1 MISFCSLACSCPL
14 RLYLSPTASLEDLQS
29 MGGHFQPGAEQS
41 MRREKFVRRERDTM
55 TRLTKLSRSIAGKTA
70 LVTGAASGMG
80 RATAHLFADEGA
92 KVAVLD
98 RNEEGVNT
106 VVREITEAGGTAQ
119 GWVLDL
125 AQGEKIA
132 STIVAIAEHFG
143 GLDILINN
151 AGINAS
157 GRIQSSRYEDVWERC
172 FTINLA
178 AHHRLIRAAL
188 PYLSKS
194 GAGRIV
200 NIASTE
206 GVGGSAYSSPYTA
219 AKHGVVGL
227 TRALAVE
234 LGTQGVTVNCICPG
248 AIHTGLTAAI
258 PDKAKETFARRRVPL
273 KRYGEPEEVAHA
285 TLSLVLP
292 ASSYINGATL
302 VVDGGFTIQNNG
314 GPLNPS

>member
-1 MISFCSLACSCPL
+1 MA
-14 RLYLSPTASLEDLQS
+14 
-29 MGGHFQPGAEQS
+29 
-41 MRREKFVRRERDTM
+41 K
-55 TRLTKLSRSIAGKTA
+55 LTKLSRSIAGKVA

-98 RNEEGVNT
+98 RNEDGVKT
-106 VVREITEAGGTAQ
+106 VVGEILAAGGVAK
-119 GWVLDL
+119 GWTLDL
-125 AQGEKIA
+125 AQSAAIA
-132 STIVAIAEHFG
+132 PAVIEIAEHFG
-143 GLDILINN
+143 ALDILINN
-151 AGINAS
+151 AGIDAS
-157 GRIQSSRYEDVWERC
+157 ARIQSHRYEEVWERC
-172 FTINLA
+172 LAINLA
-178 AHHRLIRAAL
+178 AHHHLIRAAL
-188 PYLSKS
+188 PYLTKS

-206 GVGGSAYSSPYTA
+206 GVGGSAYTSPYTA
-219 AKHGVVGL
+219 AKHGVVGM

-292 ASSYINGATL
+292 AASYINGATV

-314 GPLNPS
+314 GALS